1 MLSFL
6 EHECRPAPEWDVRA
20 RPSRRVSMDLMPRG
34 SVVDYD
40 FGTTD
45 VFMILRVESISP
57 RYINYY
63 SAEAERFLA

>member
-1 MLSFL
+1 MNWCQSYGKIEFACGR
-6 EHECRPAPEWDVRA
+6 HGAGG
-20 RPSRRVSMDLMPRG
+20 SRTGAFDG